1 MRSAAVL
8 VPVGL
13 TWFGCR
19 LRDVGA
25 KTAPR
30 QAGLNRPRRLKRPAE
45 ARVLWLGAGSSE
57 KLDTKHTKPG
67 QSVVVEVT
75 RDVKSGDQVVLK
87 KGSLV
92 KGTVTEVQAFSK
104 GSSAQL
110 EIAFDRVAAKD
121 GEQIPA
127 HFAVYALAAQLE
139 KQPGDIY
146 ATQGYKGLANSASVS
161 GQGCAG

>member
-1 MRSAAVL
+1 
-8 VPVGL
+8 
-13 TWFGCR
+13 
-19 LRDVGA
+19 
-25 KTAPR
+25 
-30 QAGLNRPRRLKRPAE
+30 
-45 ARVLWLGAGSSE
+45 
-57 KLDTKHTKPG
+57 
-67 QSVVVEVT
+67 VVVEVT

-161 GQGCAG
+161 GHGCAG